1 MYNIDYKS
9 SEEMLKIIE
18 TVQKYL
24 LINDYKNAFYIFLL
38 HTDRMN
44 SVDKTD
50 MIKYFKNY
58 FISKIK

>member
-1 MYNIDYKS
+1 MYNIDDKS
-9 SEEMLKIIE
+9 SEEMLQIIE

-24 LINDYKNAFYIFLL
+24 LINDYENAFIFFLL

-58 FISKIK
+58 FMSKIK